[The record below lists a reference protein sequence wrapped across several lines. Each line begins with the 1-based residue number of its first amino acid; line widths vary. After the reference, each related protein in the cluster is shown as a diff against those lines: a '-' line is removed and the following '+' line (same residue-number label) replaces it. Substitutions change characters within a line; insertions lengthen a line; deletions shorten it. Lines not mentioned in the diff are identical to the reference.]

1 MSSQTIA
8 AQHILCDI
16 HRQPIWGSG
25 EIRLA
30 GAEIQSIEDGVA
42 GNGRIALPALVN
54 AHDHG
59 RGLST
64 ALAGA
69 PDGPL
74 ELWLASLVALPQVDP
89 YSSVALRLAHL
100 ARAGIG
106 TTNLTYDTAR
116 LADLPAE
123 ARAAAK
129 ASRDVGLRVSLC
141 LPVADRNLA
150 GYGDPDA
157 IVGRHSPRDWSL
169 LGPALLPPVSTQIST
184 VDAIAAEIESPLV
197 EVRYHAIGQIWLSR
211 AGLVKVAD
219 AARRQRR
226 GVYMHMLETR
236 RQRAYLDQEYHGH
249 PLRFLDS
256 IGLLGPH
263 LSVAHAVWL
272 RPDEIELLAERGVTV
287 SVNTA
292 SNLRLRSGLA
302 PVSAFVAAGLHF
314 GIGLDSLGLADSADL
329 LALARLTHLLHAG
342 TGLSD
347 LVSFADCLRAVT
359 WEGYGV
365 WRAEPGRGQLAAGSP
380 ADIVLLDVNS
390 MAPGQA
396 GEIQPLEL
404 LTQRAAATAVTDLF
418 VAGRHIVASGV
429 VQGVDE
435 PALARTL
442 LQSAR
447 GHRAPRLETAARHR
461 SVMDQYY
468 RSGAYLQPA
477 PASELLLVNGRLAD
491 GSAADIHIQGERI
504 AAIVPRGTPFAPAI
518 DRFDAENGLLL
529 PSFIDGH
536 VHLDKTLLGAG
547 WVGNTASTEI
557 DVMVGYERS
566 VDARADRPIGLRARA
581 LIDRAAGNGTGWLR
595 SHIDIDP
602 GVGLGRLEAVLA
614 AVSSAKHLLDTQ
626 LVAFPQQGVLARPGT
641 LELLDRALSCGASVL
656 GGMDPHDVD
665 GSIAGQLDALFALA
679 ERHGVPLDIHLHNPG
694 LPGLAELD
702 AIAARTLAHGL
713 HGRVVVSH
721 ALSLGGLPW
730 EDVAGTARKLGQAGI
745 SVMTCVPGN
754 APIPPIKRLRDAGV
768 IVFAAS
774 DNIRDAWSPFGDA
787 DMLRRAMLLAYRLDW
802 NADEDLELA
811 LELITH
817 APARALGLAAYG
829 LSAACTADIVVVQAN
844 SVAQAVA
851 DPRPPSLVLKRGQR
865 LNK

>member
-8 AQHILCDI
+8 AEHILCAI
-16 HRQPIWGSG
+16 RRQPVWGSG

-30 GAEIQSIEDGVA
+30 GAEIQSIENGVA
-42 GNGRIALPALVN
+42 GSGRIALPALVN

-89 YSSVALRLAHL
+89 YTSVALRLAHL

-106 TTNLTYDTAR
+106 TTNLTYDPAR

-123 ARAAAK
+123 ARAAAQ
-129 ASRDVGLRVSLC
+129 AARDVGLRVSLC

-150 GYGDPDA
+150 GYGDPAA
-157 IVGRHSPRDWSL
+157 IAGRHSPRDWSL
-169 LGPALLPPVSTQIST
+169 IEPAPLPSVSTQIST

-197 EVRYHAIGQIWLSR
+197 VVSYHAIGQIWLSR
-211 AGLVKVAD
+211 EGLVEVAD

-236 RQRAYLDQEYHGH
+236 RQRAYLDQEYQGQ
-249 PLRFLDS
+249 PLRFLDR

-302 PVSAFVAAGLHF
+302 PVAAFVAAGLRF

-359 WEGYGV
+359 CEGYGV
-365 WRAEPGRGQLAAGSP
+365 WRADPGRGQLAAGSP

-447 GHRAPRLETAARHR
+447 GDRETAARHR
-461 SVMDQYY
+461 LVMDQYY
-468 RSGAYLQPA
+468 RSGAYLQLA

-518 DRFDAENGLLL
+518 DRFDAANSLVL

-547 WVGNTASTEI
+547 WVGNTASTDI
-557 DVMVGYERS
+557 GVMVGYERS
-566 VDARADRPIGLRARA
+566 VDARAGQPIGLRARA
-581 LIDRAAGNGTGWLR
+581 LIERAAGNGTGWLR

-602 GVGLGRLEAVLA
+602 GVGLARLEAVRA
-614 AVSSAKHLLDTQ
+614 AASGAKHLLDTQ

-679 ERHGVPLDIHLHNPG
+679 ERHDVPLDIHLHNPG
-694 LPGLAELD
+694 QAGLAELD

-721 ALSLGGLPW
+721 ALSLGALPW
-730 EDVAGTARKLGQAGI
+730 EDVAGTARELGRAGI

-802 NADEDLELA
+802 NADDDLELA

-829 LSAACTADIVVVQAN
+829 LSAAYPADIVVVPAN
-844 SVAQAVA
+844 SVAEAVA

-865 LNK
+865 LNG